1 MQAQRR
7 SDFLRA
13 GVASA
18 LVAASGAPA
27 LAALSYRKPAG
38 WDALVAAAHQE
49 GALMIYLPEGDE
61 YEAALVTRFQRAYPA
76 IRVETAINSGGGQSR
91 LLVERTAGR
100 YIPDIWVTGST
111 IALLTLKPAGA
122 LAPLEPL
129 LMLPEVLDRAAWAQN
144 MLWWNDAQQPYTNI
158 SFAGLLLPPAYVNT
172 TLVKPSAFKS
182 YWDLADPKWR
192 GKIASTDLRTIGP
205 GSVPA
210 SFIYRSPKLG
220 LPWFQRFFGTLDV
233 VLSRSQRQL
242 VDWCVQG
249 QYPIVAFI
257 SATEAFTAMNQG
269 LPIEQIALDQLK
281 EGGAVGPNTGAIS
294 VIKPTPHPNAAKLY
308 LNWLLSRDGQLAW
321 QEETKQASLRVDTPK
336 DGLYLAYQRKAGIA
350 YANGGA
356 EEYGLAAAALKD
368 VINGILDKSAKSP

>member
-1 MQAQRR
+1 MSPNRRAFLQAGA
-7 SDFLRA
+7 A
-13 GVASA
+13 GA
-18 LVAASGAPA
+18 LVAAGAAPA
-27 LAALSYRKPAG
+27 TAAPDYRKPPG
-38 WDALVAAAHQE
+38 WDALVAAAHQD

-61 YEAALVTRFQRAYPA
+61 YEAALVTRFQRAYPG
-76 IRVETAINSGGGQSR
+76 IRLETAINSGGGQNR
-91 LLVERTAGR
+91 LLVERSAGR
-100 YIPDIWVTGST
+100 YIPDIWITGST

-129 LMLPEVLDRAAWAQN
+129 LVLPEILDRSAWAQN
-144 MLWWNDAQQPYTNI
+144 MLWWNDAQKPYTNI

-172 TLVKPSAFKS
+172 QLVKPGEITS

-192 GKIASTDLRTIGP
+192 GKIASTDVRTIGP

-220 LPWFQRFFGTLDV
+220 LPWFERFFGTLDV

-249 QYPIVAFI
+249 RYPIVGFI
-257 SATEAFTAMNQG
+257 SATEAYAAMNQG
-269 LPIEQIALDQLK
+269 LPIVEIALEQLK
-281 EGGAVGPNTGAIS
+281 EGGALGPNTGSVS
-294 VIKPTPHPNAAKLY
+294 VIKPAPHPNAAKLY
-308 LNWLLSRDGQLAW
+308 VNWLLSRDGQLAW
-321 QEETKQASLRVDTPK
+321 EQETKQASLRLDTPK
-336 DGLYLAYQRKAGIA
+336 DGLYLAYKRNAGIT

-368 VINGILDKSAKSP
+368 VITGILKRAGRA